1 MPGLGLAL
9 RGYLVAAAWTLFA
22 VLHLLAL
29 AWADASSVLNRMDTL
44 PFVHWA
50 AHDWLPR
57 RFGPQAMWA
66 LAMAIAVHCL
76 SVWAAVRAPR
86 RPAESLPQ
94 NAQMDRG

>member
-1 MPGLGLAL
+1 M
-9 RGYLVAAAWTLFA
+9 RGHLVAAAWTLFA

-29 AWADASSVLNRMDTL
+29 AWADASGVLNRMDTL

-66 LAMAIAVHCL
+66 LAMALAVHSL
-76 SVWAAVRAPR
+76 TVLAAVRVPWHA
-86 RPAESLPQ
+86 AGSLPQ
-94 NAQMDRG
+94 GAQSDRD